1 MRICVECV
9 ARALA
14 RQVQIHQHAT
24 QLITNTFVSD
34 ELNYDH
40 YTVVSVSDDPL
51 PLKWAECQ
59 PLMGKKLVTMTLQV
73 ESETH
78 LSVLW
83 GGNTWSF
90 RQALDEFGVHG
101 AYHEDDVE
109 TTNKDGNT
117 KSGGRRYFRLLK
129 SIDVTSPDASK
140 IKSTIIDIFHSLAMK
155 VFIEGAPVVEDSPV
169 SEYIDVLKGL
179 SNLHF

>member
-1 MRICVECV
+1 MT
-9 ARALA
+9 
-14 RQVQIHQHAT
+14 RQVQIHQHAA
-24 QLITNTFVSD
+24 QLITNSFVSD
-34 ELNYDH
+34 ELSYDQ

-59 PLMGKKLVTMTLQV
+59 PVMGKKLVTMTLQV

-90 RQALDEFGVHG
+90 RQALDEAGVHG

-109 TTNKDGNT
+109 TTTKEGYT
-117 KSGGRRYFRLLK
+117 KSGRRYFRLLK
-129 SIDVTSPDASK
+129 SIDVTSADASK
-140 IKSTIIDIFHSLAMK
+140 IKSTITDIFHSLAMK
-155 VFIEGAPVVEDSPV
+155 VFIEGGPIVEDSPV
-169 SEYIDVLKGL
+169 SEYIDLLKGM
-179 SNLHF
+179 SNLYF

>member
-14 RQVQIHQHAT
+14 RQVQIHQHGAP
-24 QLITNTFVSD
+24 LITNTFVSD
-34 ELNYDH
+34 ELNYDQ

-59 PLMGKKLVTMTLQV
+59 PVMGKKLVTMTLQV

-78 LSVLW
+78 VSVLW

-90 RQALDEFGVHG
+90 RQALDEYGVHG

-109 TTNKDGNT
+109 STNREGMT
-117 KSGGRRYFRLLK
+117 KSGRRYFRLLK
-129 SIDVTSPDASK
+129 SIDVTTPDASK
-140 IKSTIIDIFHSLAMK
+140 IKSTITDIFHSLAMK
-155 VFIEGAPVVEDSPV
+155 VFIEGVPVVEDSPV
-169 SEYIDVLKGL
+169 SEYIDLLKGL